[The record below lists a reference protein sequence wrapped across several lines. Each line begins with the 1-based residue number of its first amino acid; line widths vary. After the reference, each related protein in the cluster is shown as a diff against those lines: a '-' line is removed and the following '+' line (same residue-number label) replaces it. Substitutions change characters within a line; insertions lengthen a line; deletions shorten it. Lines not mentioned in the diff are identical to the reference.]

1 MLSIVVPALDEAPNL
16 ERLLP
21 DLVARCPREEV
32 IVVDGGSAD
41 ATAEVVRC
49 FPSVRFIASPRGRAL
64 FGSAQSLMITANSS
78 RTRVEVRT

>member
-21 DLVARCPREEV
+21 DLVARCPQEEV

-41 ATAEVVRC
+41 ASAEVVRR
-49 FPSVRFIASPRGRAL
+49 FPPSASSRARAAGRA
-64 FGSAQSLMITANSS
+64 
-78 RTRVEVRT
+78 R